1 MEGRKMKQKEISYDQ
16 AIKTIKQGKAV
27 KCQHSN
33 REDQYEIVHTITQL
47 NNLYE
52 LSKQGVQICKLY
64 SIPQK
69 KEKLSEDV
77 IELNFDEAFNA
88 VATGEKV
95 FFQNEDGEEEEITKT
110 NELVRLR
117 RANEAMGKKLNL
129 YWHE

>member
-1 MEGRKMKQKEISYDQ
+1 MKQKEISYDQ

-27 KCQHSN
+27 KFQHSN

-129 YWHE
+129 DWHV

>member
-1 MEGRKMKQKEISYDQ
+1 MKQKEISYDQ
-16 AIKTIKQGKAV
+16 AIKTIKEGKAV
-27 KCQHSN
+27 KCQHGN

-88 VATGEKV
+88 VAKGEKV

>member
-1 MEGRKMKQKEISYDQ
+1 MKQKEISYDQ

-27 KCQHSN
+27 KCQHIN

>member
-1 MEGRKMKQKEISYDQ
+1 MEQKEISYDQ
-16 AIKTIKQGKAV
+16 AIKTIKQGKDV

-64 SIPQK
+64 SISQK